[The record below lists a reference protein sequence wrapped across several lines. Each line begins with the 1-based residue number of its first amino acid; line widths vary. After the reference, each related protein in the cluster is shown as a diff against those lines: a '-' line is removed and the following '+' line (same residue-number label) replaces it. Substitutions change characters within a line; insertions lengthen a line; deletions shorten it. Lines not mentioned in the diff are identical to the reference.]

1 MLSELDLQCKQ
12 LLLLWN
18 NKTQGICIFLSPS
31 KDICAETTLNSSE
44 ETCNRNMIKTY
55 CCKKQEW

>member
-1 MLSELDLQCKQ
+1 MLSELNLKCKQ

-18 NKTQGICIFLSPS
+18 NKAQGMRIFLSPS
-31 KDICAETTLNSSE
+31 ANVCAETTLNSSK

-55 CCKKQEW
+55 CCKKKKW